1 MTTIQTNG
9 SVNRFTNS
17 KDVTNNVSYY
27 ANSETDLDGPD
38 QILAADSFTTTKM
51 DECVRIQL
59 SNDNLKPISVP
70 GLLSRMAKKYPNHI
84 ALVARPDKTGRRKTY
99 TFSEYEN
106 QVRIVAKG
114 FLKLGL
120 ERFHGVCILGFNSPE
135 WFFSDLGAIYAGGLA
150 VGIYTTNNPEACQ
163 YCLELSR
170 ANIVVVEDSK
180 QLEKI
185 LQIRHNLPHLKAII
199 QYDGTPNQKDVLSW
213 NDLIKI
219 GEAESDDKLN
229 EVLKR
234 IAVNQCCTLVFTSGT
249 VGNPKAV
256 MLSHDNLIQNA
267 QAMTKMFKMKEA
279 SHSLISYLPLSHVAA
294 QVIDIY
300 CMILVAAT
308 LYFAD
313 KDALKGTLINTML
326 VVRPTIF
333 IGVPRVW
340 EKIYDKMKEIAS
352 NNGFI
357 KTWIASWAKSHGLYY
372 NMNKMNGNN
381 YKHWGYIFAKW
392 LILNK
397 IKTALGLDRCTYC
410 ITAAAPLNN
419 EIKEYFLSIDIIILD
434 VFGMSECGGGHTV
447 SLPDEFRLGSIGQTC
462 HGFKTK
468 VNNPDSNG
476 EGEICIYG
484 RHVFMGYLNLP
495 EKTAEALDAE
505 AWLHSGDIGKIDSD
519 GYVYITGR
527 IKELIITAGGEN
539 IPPVHIEQLILAELP
554 ALSNAILI
562 GDKRKYLTILVTL
575 KTKINNETGEPTDDF
590 TVNILKWLQSIGSTS
605 KTVSDVL
612 KTHDSLVYEEIDKAI
627 KRYNNKAISNAQK
640 IQKFKILPKD
650 FSVATGELGPT
661 LKLKRNVVHKKYEN
675 LIEDMYK

>member
-1 MTTIQTNG
+1 MN
-9 SVNRFTNS
+9 N
-17 KDVTNNVSYY
+17 KDITNNVSYY
-27 ANSETDLDGPD
+27 ASNETGLDGPD
-38 QILAADSFTTTKM
+38 QILAADSFTTTKV
-51 DECVRIQL
+51 DEYVRIQL
-59 SNDNLKPISVP
+59 SNDSLKPISIP
-70 GLLSRMAKKYPNHI
+70 GLFSRTAKKYANHI

-106 QVRIVAKG
+106 QVRIVAKA

-120 ERFHGVCILGFNSPE
+120 EQFHGVCILGFNSPE
-135 WFFSDLGAIYAGGLA
+135 WFFSDLGAIYAGGIA

-229 EVLKR
+229 EILKR

-256 MLSHDNLIQNA
+256 MLSHDNFIQNI
-267 QAMTKMFKMKEA
+267 QSVNKVYKLEEA

-294 QVIDIY
+294 QAIDIY
-300 CMILVAAT
+300 YSILIAAT

-313 KDALKGTLINTML
+313 KDALRGTLINTML

-357 KTWIASWAKSHGLYY
+357 KTWIASWAKSHGFYY
-372 NMNKMNGNN
+372 NINKMNGNN

-397 IKTALGLDRCTYC
+397 IKTALGLDRCTHC
-410 ITAAAPLNN
+410 ITAAAPLNK

-434 VFGMSECGGGHTV
+434 AFGMSECSGGHSICT
-447 SLPDEFRLGSIGQTC
+447 PDQFKLGSVGRTIY
-462 HGFKTK
+462 GFKTK

-476 EGEICIYG
+476 EGEICMYG
-484 RHVFMGYLNLP
+484 RHVFMGYLNEP

-505 AWLHSGDIGKIDSD
+505 TWLHSGDVGKIDSD
-519 GYVYITGR
+519 GYIYITGR

-539 IPPVHIEQLILAELP
+539 IPPIHIEQLILAELP
-554 ALSNAILI
+554 ALSNAVLI

-575 KTKINNETGEPTDDF
+575 GTKISNETGEPTDDF
-590 TVNILKWLQSIGSTS
+590 TVDILKWLQSIGSTS

-612 KTHDSLVYEEIDKAI
+612 KTHDSLVYEEIDKVI
-627 KRYNNKAISNAQK
+627 KKYNNKATSNAQK

-661 LKLKRNVVHKKYEN
+661 LKLKRNVVYEKYEN

>member
-9 SVNRFTNS
+9 SVNRFTMNN

-27 ANSETDLDGPD
+27 AHSETGFDGPD
-38 QILAADSFTTTKM
+38 QILAADSFTTTKA

-59 SNDNLKPISVP
+59 SNDNFKPTSVP
-70 GLLSRMAKKYPNHI
+70 GLLSRTAKKYPNHI

-106 QVRIVAKG
+106 QVKIVAKA

-170 ANIVVVEDSK
+170 ANIAVVEDSK

-267 QAMTKMFKMKEA
+267 QAMNKVYKLKEA

-300 CMILVAAT
+300 YIILVAAT

-326 VVRPTIF
+326 VVRPTVF
-333 IGVPRVW
+333 VGVPRVW

-372 NMNKMNGNN
+372 NMNKMN
-381 YKHWGYIFAKW
+381 
-392 LILNK
+392 
-397 IKTALGLDRCTYC
+397 DRCNYC

-419 EIKEYFLSIDIIILD
+419 EIKEYFLSIDIVILD
-434 VFGMSECGGGHTV
+434 VFGMSECGGGHTAC
-447 SLPDEFRLGSIGQTC
+447 SPDEFRLGSIGQTC

-468 VNNPDSNG
+468 VNNADSNG

-484 RHVFMGYLNLP
+484 RHVFMGYLNQP

-505 AWLHSGDIGKIDSD
+505 AWLHSGDMGKIDSD

-590 TVNILKWLQSIGSTS
+590 TVDILKWLQSIGSTS

-612 KTHDSLVYEEIDKAI
+612 NTHDSLVYEEIDKAI
-627 KRYNNKAISNAQK
+627 KKYNNKAISNAQK

>member
-1 MTTIQTNG
+1 
-9 SVNRFTNS
+9 
-17 KDVTNNVSYY
+17 
-27 ANSETDLDGPD
+27 PD
-38 QILAADSFTTTKM
+38 QILAADSFTTTKA

-59 SNDNLKPISVP
+59 SNDSLKPISIP
-70 GLLSRMAKKYPNHI
+70 GLLSRTAKKYSNHV
-84 ALVARPDKTGRRKTY
+84 ALVERPDKTGRRKTY
-99 TFSEYEN
+99 TYSEYEN
-106 QVRIVAKG
+106 QVRIVAKA

-163 YCLELSR
+163 YCLEISR

-229 EVLKR
+229 EVLKK
-234 IAVNQCCTLVFTSGT
+234 IAVNQCSTLVFTSGT

-267 QAMTKMFKMKEA
+267 QSLNKMYKLEEA
-279 SHSLISYLPLSHVAA
+279 DHSLISYLPLSHVAA
-294 QVIDIY
+294 QVVDIY
-300 CMILVAAT
+300 YVIFVAAT

-313 KDALKGTLINTML
+313 KDALKGTLINTIL
-326 VVRPTIF
+326 VVRPTVF
-333 IGVPRVW
+333 VGVPRVW

-381 YKHWGYIFAKW
+381 HKHWGYIFAKW

-397 IKTALGLDRCTYC
+397 IRTALGLDRCNCC
-410 ITAAAPLNN
+410 ISAAAPLNN
-419 EIKEYFLSIDIIILD
+419 EIKEYFLSIDVIILD
-434 VFGMSECGGGHTV
+434 VFGMSECSGGHTA
-447 SLPDEFRLGSIGQTC
+447 STPDEFKLGSVGRTIPL
-462 HGFKTK
+462 FETK
-468 VNNPDSNG
+468 VNNPDNNG
-476 EGEICIYG
+476 EGEICMYG
-484 RHVFMGYLNLP
+484 RHIFMGYLNQP
-495 EKTAEALDAE
+495 EKTEEALDAE
-505 AWLHSGDIGKIDSD
+505 AWLHSGDMGKIDSD
-519 GYVYITGR
+519 GYVHITGR

-539 IPPVHIEQLILAELP
+539 ISPVHIEQLILAELP
-554 ALSNAILI
+554 ILSNAVLI
-562 GDKRKYLTILVTL
+562 GDKKKYLTILVTL
-575 KTKINNETGEPTDDF
+575 KTKVNNETSEPTDDF
-590 TVNILKWLQSIGSTS
+590 TVDILKWLQSIGSTS

-627 KRYNNKAISNAQK
+627 KKYNNNKAISNAQK

-661 LKLKRNVVHKKYEN
+661 LKLKRNIVYKKYEN
-675 LIEDMYK
+675 LIED